1 MLELYKILLEFLY
14 GAEVRNCN
22 ILFTLTSKTIE
33 NCSFQTLERRFG
45 QIA

>member
-1 MLELYKILLEFLY
+1 MLELDKILLEFLY
-14 GAEVRNCN
+14 GHKMPNCN

-33 NCSFQTLERRFG
+33 NCSFLMLERRFG